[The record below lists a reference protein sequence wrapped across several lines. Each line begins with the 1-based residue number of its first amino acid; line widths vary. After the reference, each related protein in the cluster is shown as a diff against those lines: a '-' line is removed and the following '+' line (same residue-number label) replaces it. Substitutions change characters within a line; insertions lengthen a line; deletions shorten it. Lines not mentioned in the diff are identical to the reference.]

1 MRFEVAMMAPD
12 LTARMHFHVPSFD
25 RSPPL
30 RASLVLV
37 CATLLGG
44 CASSSSYLAR
54 RWNDAKDICTVTV
67 GLGAG
72 AKARVGPL
80 ATGLSWTRD
89 YAGLR
94 GGYFG
99 VFPPKENQ
107 SKDVELLVARWEE
120 TPSNELIQVRAKDYS
135 SMGASFYGSPYWWTN
150 EERPVYYYYSQ
161 IEVAVGAGGSL
172 RVGFNPGELL
182 DFLLGWF
189 GADLYGDERAAP
201 RKTLGSVSC
210 DPVADSK

>member
-1 MRFEVAMMAPD
+1 M
-12 LTARMHFHVPSFD
+12 
-25 RSPPL
+25 
-30 RASLVLV
+30 
-37 CATLLGG
+37 LGG
-44 CASSSSYLAR
+44 CASSSNYLAR

-107 SKDVELLVARWEE
+107 SKDVELLAARWEE
-120 TPSNELIQVRAKDYS
+120 TPSKEPIHVRAKDYS

-161 IEVAVGAGGSL
+161 IEIAVGAGGSL

-189 GADLYGDERAAP
+189 GVDLYGDEVVTS
-201 RKTLGSVSC
+201 RKTHGSPSSDEV
-210 DPVADSK
+210 PNSK